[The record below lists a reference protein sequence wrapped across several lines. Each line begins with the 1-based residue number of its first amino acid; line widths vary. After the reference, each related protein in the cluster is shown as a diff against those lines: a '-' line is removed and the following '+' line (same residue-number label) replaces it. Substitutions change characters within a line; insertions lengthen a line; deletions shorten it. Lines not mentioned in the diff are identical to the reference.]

1 MRFLAYRRRLY
12 LCLGGGAPISS
23 SGSLSV
29 HYSIVQNGFV
39 GVGNLDVDPMFVDAP
54 GGDLSLQAGSTAID
68 AGSTSLLAGRSR

>member
-1 MRFLAYRRRLY
+1 M
-12 LCLGGGAPISS
+12 
-23 SGSLSV
+23 
-29 HYSIVQNGFV
+29 QNGFV